1 MESMRWLS
9 RDWFHKLYLFFYIKY
24 TRAQEKQTPCFQ
36 QLYRLLQEKPHL
48 MTDEVRQE
56 FRRESRP
63 LMPLTNIL
71 TFDTRVGVL
80 FLSLLLGLPW
90 VWPLFECT
98 VLEAIRFRMRNRHER
113 LCRHMYQDLSL
124 I

>member
-1 MESMRWLS
+1 
-9 RDWFHKLYLFFYIKY
+9 
-24 TRAQEKQTPCFQ
+24 
-36 QLYRLLQEKPHL
+36 

-80 FLSLLLGLPW
+80 FLSLLLGQPW